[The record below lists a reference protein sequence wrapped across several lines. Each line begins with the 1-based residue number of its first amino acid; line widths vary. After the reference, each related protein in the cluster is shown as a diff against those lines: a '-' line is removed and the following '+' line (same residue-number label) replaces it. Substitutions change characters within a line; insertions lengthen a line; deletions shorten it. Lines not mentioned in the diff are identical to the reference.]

1 MREAKIKANWGTGD
15 VRIIVGRNVNGITLN
30 SYEYIMDDNNFL
42 IGFSTE
48 KSARDC
54 LHRHGISDM
63 DIEYLEFFYRTECPN
78 CGEEVIVKTYDA
90 KKENGFKTISCN
102 NCKTKINFE
111 TEEKK
116 MNENE
121 KNVKFLTEQDVIDLS
136 NTQKREAFLASYKEW
151 GVWLDVEPLG
161 LKVYK
166 ALLPN
171 GRIIYVTEY
180 PARDGRFSGYVHVDY
195 RYAADN
201 GRYESFEDGRSKVAD
216 RLKDL
221 KVKIVQERRR
231 ENA

>member
-15 VRIIVGRNVNGITLN
+15 VRIIVGRHINGITLN
-30 SYEYIMDDNNFL
+30 GYEYIMDDDNFL
-42 IGFSTE
+42 IGFYSE
-48 KSARDC
+48 KSARDY
-54 LHRHGISDM
+54 LHRHGISDK

-90 KKENGFKTISCN
+90 TEGNGLKTINCS
-102 NCKTKINFE
+102 NCKTKINFG

-121 KNVKFLTEQDVIDLS
+121 KNVKVLTEEDILSLS
-136 NTQKREAFLASYKEW
+136 NSQKREQFLESYKEW
-151 GVWLDVEPLG
+151 GVWLDIKPLG

-180 PARDGRFSGYVHVDY
+180 PAREGRFPGYVHVDY

-201 GRYESFEDGRSKVAD
+201 GRYESFEDGRTKVAD

-221 KVKIVQERRR
+221 KVKITQERRMK
-231 ENA
+231 NA